1 MPGFDT
7 GRYVRP
13 LGRVECWW
21 TACRLPLVGAGVAL
35 LELALVGLAGAPARQ
50 LEVLRGLGEVG
61 ADPLA
66 SLLALLALAAEGLAA
81 YLLLV
86 VVLRA
91 VALLPGAAGRLA
103 GGATLLVAP
112 ATVRRALDVLVGG
125 ALLAQSTLA
134 PLPRAGGA
142 APNPTRPVVA
152 SAALGAQAR
161 AAVGRAA
168 FVVQAV
174 ADPEGPEES
183 RGGAPDGRT
192 PVDRD
197 GVAPVPLPPWLGG
210 WQPEPRP
217 RPVASDEPPP
227 GPVGSQSPP
236 EGSGLE
242 GSGLEGSGE
251 PRRGAPVSGARSGAS
266 GDRQGSPDPRDG
278 DPVGPEDRDAPGWR
292 EYTVR
297 LHDTLWG
304 IVAARLPAGSGSAAT
319 IDRYWRQ
326 VYAANRAAVGADP
339 DLIHPGTR
347 LAVPPYRPGGR

>member
-1 MPGFDT
+1 
-7 GRYVRP
+7 
-13 LGRVECWW
+13 
-21 TACRLPLVGAGVAL
+21 
-35 LELALVGLAGAPARQ
+35 
-50 LEVLRGLGEVG
+50 
-61 ADPLA
+61 
-66 SLLALLALAAEGLAA
+66 
-81 YLLLV
+81 
-86 VVLRA
+86 
-91 VALLPGAAGRLA
+91 
-103 GGATLLVAP
+103 
-112 ATVRRALDVLVGG
+112 VLVGG

-174 ADPEGPEES
+174 ADPEGPQGPEGS

-210 WQPEPRP
+210 WQPAPRP

-227 GPVGSQSPP
+227 GPEGSRPPP
-236 EGSGLE
+236 EGSGP
-242 GSGLEGSGE
+242 EGSGE
-251 PRRGAPVSGARSGAS
+251 PRSGAPVSGARSGAS
-266 GDRQGSPDPRDG
+266 VDRQGSLDPPDG
-278 DPVGPEDRDAPGWR
+278 DPVGPEDRDALGWR

-304 IVAARLPAGSGSAAT
+304 IAAARLPAGSAAT

>member
-1 MPGFDT
+1 MSVFDT

-13 LGRVECWW
+13 LGRVGRWP
-21 TACRLPLVGAGVAL
+21 ACRLPVVAAGVAL

-152 SAALGAQAR
+152 SAAVGAQAR

-168 FVVQAV
+168 FVIQAV

-183 RGGAPDGRT
+183 RGGATDGWTLDGRT

-210 WQPEPRP
+210 WQPAPRP
-217 RPVASDEPPP
+217 RAVASDEPPP
-227 GPVGSQSPP
+227 GPVASQSPP
-236 EGSGLE
+236 EGSGPE
-242 GSGLEGSGE
+242 GSGAPLRGS
-251 PRRGAPVSGARSGAS
+251 PVSGARRGAS
-266 GDRQGSPDPRDG
+266 VDQQGSLDPREG
-278 DPVGPEDRDAPGWR
+278 DPVGPEDRDAPEWR

-304 IVAARLPAGSGSAAT
+304 IAAARLPAGSGSAAT

>member
-1 MPGFDT
+1 MSVFDT
-7 GRYVRP
+7 GRYARP
-13 LGRVECWW
+13 LGRVGRWP
-21 TACRLPLVGAGVAL
+21 ACRLPVVGAGVAL

-86 VVLRA
+86 VALRA

-152 SAALGAQAR
+152 SAAVGAQAR

-168 FVVQAV
+168 FVIQAV

-183 RGGAPDGRT
+183 RGGATDGWTLDGRT

-197 GVAPVPLPPWLGG
+197 GVSPVPLPPWLGG
-210 WQPEPRP
+210 WQPAPRP
-217 RPVASDEPPP
+217 RAVVSDEPPP
-227 GPVGSQSPP
+227 GPVASQSPP
-236 EGSGLE
+236 EGSGPEGSGPE
-242 GSGLEGSGE
+242 GSGLGGSGE
-251 PRRGAPVSGARSGAS
+251 PPRGAPVSGARSGAS
-266 GDRQGSPDPRDG
+266 VDRQGSLDPREG
-278 DPVGPEDRDAPGWR
+278 DPVGPEDRAPGWP

-304 IVAARLPAGSGSAAT
+304 IAAARLPAGSGSAAT

-339 DLIHPGTR
+339 DLIHP
-347 LAVPPYRPGGR
+347 